1 MQKRLSKGRKMFPFC
16 LLLLALQLFFFG
28 RSSGYFIVGIEGP
41 SFFHFLFF
49 SFLLFLFLF
58 CSSPL
63 KKLYRERRIILSDV
77 RQFRFPST
85 PKLDKLYRVRLDRS
99 LHPYLVDNWKIIDA
113 TFEIGMKVFYIY
125 ISWEYFIVGVL
136 TLDRMGTCKE
146 LGW

>member
-1 MQKRLSKGRKMFPFC
+1 MQKRLSKGRETFPFC

-28 RSSGYFIVGIEGP
+28 RSSGYFMVGIEGP

-99 LHPYLVDNWKIIDA
+99 LHPYLVDNWKII
-113 TFEIGMKVFYIY
+113 EIRNRDESFLHIY
-125 ISWEYFIVGVL
+125 ILRIFHRRRTN
-136 TLDRMGTCKE
+136 TLDGMETCKK